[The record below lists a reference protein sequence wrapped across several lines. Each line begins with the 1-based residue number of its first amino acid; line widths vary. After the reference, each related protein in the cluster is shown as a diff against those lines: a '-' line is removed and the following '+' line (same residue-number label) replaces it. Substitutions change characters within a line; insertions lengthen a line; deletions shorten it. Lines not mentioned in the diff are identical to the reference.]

1 MHGPGGRTVP
11 RHTEAM
17 FFDPSPR
24 MLFHVLSP
32 QDLPLFEPDDNIV
45 THHIRPYLP
54 ENLGS
59 RPLSFQLA
67 GKGQTSSWV

>member
-1 MHGPGGRTVP
+1 
-11 RHTEAM
+11 M
-17 FFDPSPR
+17 FFDPTPR